1 MTDDDKNHP
10 HYLKIGDK
18 AKISLGNNKTAVFT
32 VAKIGE
38 HGITAH
44 DAEGSPFKFL
54 WANVLGPAHGKIDSG
69 KSIIKEREA
78 SLTKALLA
86 KKEAPHR
93 ALYAGDSVYFSDT
106 TGQAQ
111 HGLVAAVGRHGAQVD
126 VQDETGK
133 TTSHN
138 VRHSAI
144 VGHRKR
150 AERKLI
156 VIDRGEDG
164 SIATDEQGKRV
175 FLRGQ
180 LPEDDAK
187 DVASGDTLTKSLTQ
201 PDDDRI
207 TAAINAALAPV
218 LSTIA
223 ALQQQHHIELNR
235 YAELVAT
242 AINKPLSDIHV
253 RMPEQPAPNIHV
265 DVNVPDQAAPIVH
278 IAPANVT
285 FNAPNEQKISIVS
298 MPTRQ
303 TEAVVE
309 RDRDGN
315 IKRST
320 NIEKDA
326 P

>member
-1 MTDDDKNHP
+1 MPSFKPVERPDSQAK
-10 HYLKIGDK
+10 LKSDIAHDVKVGGK
-18 AKISLGNNKTAVFT
+18 AKISLGGMATAVLEVT
-32 VAKIGE
+32 GIGKAGVSVKDDTE
-38 HGITAH
+38 
-44 DAEGSPFKFL
+44 PM
-54 WANVLGPAHGKIDSG
+54 
-69 KSIIKEREA
+69 
-78 SLTKALLA
+78 TKAFPSKQA
-86 KKEAPHR
+86 EEMPHR
-93 ALYAGDSVYFSDT
+93 ALYAGDSIYFSDSS
-106 TGQAQ
+106 GQAQ
-111 HGLVAAVGRHGAQVD
+111 HGMVAAVGKHGAQVD
-126 VQDETGK
+126 VQDDAGK
-133 TTSHN
+133 TTTHN

-150 AERKLI
+150 AERKL
-156 VIDRGEDG
+156 VILDRGEDG
-164 SIATDEQGKRV
+164 SIAIDEQGKRV

-180 LPEDDAK
+180 LPDDDAK
-187 DVASGDTLTKSLTQ
+187 DVTNGDTLTKSLTQ

-207 TAAINAALAPV
+207 TAAINTALAPV

-242 AINKPLSDIHV
+242 AINKPLSDVRIHL
-253 RMPEQPAPNIHV
+253 PEAPAPNVHV
-265 DVNVPDQAAPIVH
+265 DVNVPEQAAPVVNV
-278 IAPANVT
+278 APAKVT
-285 FNAPNEQKISIVS
+285 VNTPEQQKISIVS

-309 RDRDGN
+309 RDREGN